1 MIGGIGQKKHELD
14 DPDDELPVREP
25 RIINPTPAN
34 TIMNASIGRWSEVL
48 EIASEEKRTFN
59 RATLTIL
66 AQEA

>member
-1 MIGGIGQKKHELD
+1 MIGGTGKKKHELD

-25 RIINPTPAN
+25 RIISPTPAN

-48 EIASEEKRTFN
+48 EIASEKRTFN
-59 RATLTIL
+59 RTTLTIL

>member
-34 TIMNASIGRWSEVL
+34 TIMNASIGRRGEVL
-48 EIASEEKRTFN
+48 QV
-59 RATLTIL
+59 ATEGGLTTERL
-66 AQEA
+66 